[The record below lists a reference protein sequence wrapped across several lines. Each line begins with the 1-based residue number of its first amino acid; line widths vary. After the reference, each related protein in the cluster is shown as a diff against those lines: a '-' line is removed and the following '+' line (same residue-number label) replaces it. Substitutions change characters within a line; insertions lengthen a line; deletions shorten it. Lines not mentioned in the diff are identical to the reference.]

1 MKKTFLSL
9 GFAACAALTLT
20 LATGCASDPNKHT
33 ARVIGGAGKVLKAG
47 IGENPITGLY
57 ELQLAD
63 GDAAA
68 MVVPLIYRADTNSPS
83 GLTVIVPDAVL
94 SAEYGGKATFFGS
107 GSSTYTI
114 AVGPN
119 AVNTLLG
126 GMHVPINSPYW
137 TNSAVGL
144 SQSLPLGSPTT
155 ISAAGSTISSQTPI
169 TATITTNGVTIA
181 PK

>member
-1 MKKTFLSL
+1 MTNKI
-9 GFAACAALTLT
+9 TL
-20 LATGCASDPNKHT
+20 LASCLLIGLLAGCTTDPNKHT
-33 ARVIGGAGKVLKAG
+33 ARVIGGAGKVVKGG
-47 IGENPITGLY
+47 IGENPVTGLY
-57 ELQLAD
+57 ELTVQD
-63 GDAAA
+63 GDEAA
-68 MVVPLIYRADTNSPS
+68 MVVPITEVVSSNGAVN
-83 GLTVIVPDAVL
+83 VIIPDAVL

-119 AVNTLLG
+119 AVNSLLG

-155 ISAAGSTISSQTPI
+155 ISSAGSTVSSQTPI
-169 TATITTNGVTIA
+169 AATVTTNGVTIA